1 MSYRIKKISVV
12 IYFNGDFEE
21 MQKTLYS
28 IVDQELSHLFYDVF
42 IINDNQQKN
51 TKMLNKLNS
60 FISKNDLIN
69 FKIFSLENYSGLP
82 MSFNFLLKNNIVKNK
97 YVTIM
102 QTGDVLEEGFL
113 SHFVNILYPKNL
125 DLYMFDFKDEFLK
138 PTEKIGE
145 NGRKYVISKTKV
157 TLPFVTGVVDNNE
170 AITTHPIFFGKIWKT
185 SRANRI
191 FLSDNKILYQDIF
204 MYYQMI
210 LNSRTIWY
218 EKRNA
223 GAARREPMFPN
234 EMDSKRIE
242 LLSLTLNS
250 MISRNPYLNG
260 QVLQLLALAL
270 ERTKKEDRKLYLIPN
285 YKYLQDNYEIFR
297 SYNISK
303 RKILKL
309 TRPFIESGELS
320 Q

>member
-1 MSYRIKKISVV
+1 MSYRIKKISIV

-21 MQKTLYS
+21 MKKTLYS

-42 IINDNQQKN
+42 IVNDNQEQN
-51 TKMLNKLNS
+51 AKMLNKLNA
-60 FISKNDLIN
+60 FIKKNDLIN

-82 MSFNFLLKNNIVKNK
+82 MSFNFLVKNNIIKNK

-102 QTGDVLEEGFL
+102 QTGDTLEEGFL
-113 SHFVNILYPKNL
+113 SHFVNNLYPKNL
-125 DLYMFDFKDEFLK
+125 DLYMFDFKDEFLT
-138 PTEKIGE
+138 PTEKIGD
-145 NGRKYVISKTKV
+145 NGKKYVVSKSKV
-157 TLPFVTGVVDNNE
+157 TLPFVTGLVENNE
-170 AITTHPIFFGKIWKT
+170 ALITHPIFFGKIWKT

-210 LNSRTIWY
+210 LNSRAIWY
-218 EKRNA
+218 EKRIA
-223 GAARREPMFPN
+223 GVARREPMFPN

-270 ERTKKEDRKLYLIPN
+270 ERTKKDDRKLYLIPN
-285 YKYLQDNYEIFR
+285 HRYLQDNYEIFR
-297 SYNISK
+297 SYNLSK
-303 RKILKL
+303 RKILKF
-309 TRPFIESGELS
+309 TRPFIELGELK
-320 Q
+320 